1 MTDHAPAGKPRSES
15 DKGKVVASDGALVPA
30 KVPPAG
36 ETGIPSVDESV
47 PVNQLSPEEQMARF
61 EKELKEKDWGHQP
74 C

>member
-1 MTDHAPAGKPRSES
+1 MTEQTPFGKPRPES
-15 DKGKVVASDGALVPA
+15 DKGQAVAA

-36 ETGIPSVDESV
+36 ETGIPSVDEPV
-47 PVNQLSPEEQMARF
+47 PVHQLSPAEQMARF

>member
-1 MTDHAPAGKPRSES
+1 MTDQIPSEEPQPES
-15 DKGKVVASDGALVPA
+15 DKDKVVASVGAAAA

-36 ETGIPSVDESV
+36 ETAIPPAGEPV
-47 PVNQLSPEEQMARF
+47 PVNQLSPEEQMALF